1 MRLWRKKQPT
11 TPIWIKCRKT
21 GLYELI
27 PYDKMIQFPS
37 GKWGFTAQCFDL
49 ATAKFL
55 QNHLDH
61 FQYQHQTNTWVF
73 EPDREDCRPWALRGV
88 SIMGSA
94 ALGVNAMM
102 FFATIGDCVDRIT
115 VRLASP
121 AFARGISVTA
131 VPLTELHV
139 R

>member
-73 EPDREDCRPWALRGV
+73 EPVREDCRPWALRGV

-102 FFATIGDCVDRIT
+102 FFVNLWQHEYSWAIPPVVCIGMVLFVMIT
-115 VRLASP
+115 SRKYTHHP
-121 AFARGISVTA
+121 R
-131 VPLTELHV
+131 
-139 R
+139 